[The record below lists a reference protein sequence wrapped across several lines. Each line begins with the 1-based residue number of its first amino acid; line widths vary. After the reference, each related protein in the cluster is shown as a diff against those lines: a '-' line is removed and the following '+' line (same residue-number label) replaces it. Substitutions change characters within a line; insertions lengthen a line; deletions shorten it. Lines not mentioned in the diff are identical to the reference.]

1 MNEVE
6 IFTDGAC
13 RGNPGPGGWAA
24 LLRYGRGKAERCISG
39 CEAGTTNNR
48 MELTAAIEGLQAL
61 AQPSRVSLTTDS
73 QYVRLGITRWIKDWK
88 RRGWRRADK
97 RPVLNRDLWQRLDA
111 LNERHQVVWHWVKGH
126 SGHAENDAVD
136 RAANDAIDQML
147 AEEEGAMR

>member
-24 LLRYGRGKAERCISG
+24 LLRYGKGKAERCIQG
-39 CEAGTTNNR
+39 CEASTTNNR
-48 MELTAAIEGLQAL
+48 MELTAAIEGLQVL
-61 AQPSRVSLTTDS
+61 AKPSRVSLTTDS

>member
-1 MNEVE
+1 M
-6 IFTDGAC
+6 
-13 RGNPGPGGWAA
+13 
-24 LLRYGRGKAERCISG
+24 
-39 CEAGTTNNR
+39 
-48 MELTAAIEGLQAL
+48 
-61 AQPSRVSLTTDS
+61 SLTTDS